1 MDAEVAQGPRGLE
14 RAAAGT
20 RGPFG
25 LRHLSSI
32 LAGRQAGGVGVGRP
46 HSQALG
52 RRHGSG
58 AVEARGV
65 FELGLLSSI
74 LAG

>member
-1 MDAEVAQGPRGLE
+1 MDVEVAQGPRGLE
-14 RAAAGT
+14 RAAAGA

-25 LRHLSSI
+25 LRQLSSI
-32 LAGRQAGGVGVGRP
+32 LAGRQAGGVRLGRP

-58 AVEARGV
+58 AADTRVMRS
-65 FELGLLSSI
+65 LLEVTR
-74 LAG
+74 